1 MARGGKREGA
11 GRKVGS
17 TVRPQLRDYYS
28 EDEIKAIV
36 TDLKKRAKKDDVLFK
51 VQLEQIFGK
60 APQSIA
66 LSNPDGTNL
75 FGDEETKNKTKKT
88 VGSFL
93 KGDSTAGDRKDT

>member
-60 APQSIA
+60 APQA
-66 LSNPDGTNL
+66 LELTGKDGKDL
-75 FGDEETKNKTKKT
+75 FGDDEAKNKTKKT

-93 KGDSTAGDRKDT
+93 KGDSKTGDRKDT